1 VALQSPPTTTPMA
14 SFKLAI
20 ARVINNEGGY
30 GNNPA
35 DPGGE
40 TKYGISKRQYPDLDI
55 QNLTLEQAMEIYRR
69 DFWDPAWEALP
80 QEVATKLL
88 DMAVNMG
95 RETAVK
101 IVQRAAGVVP
111 DGKLGP
117 LTTAAIQNQD
127 AVKLLQEIR
136 ARAAVHYARL
146 VLANP
151 ALHGFLLGWMR
162 RAVQ

>member
-1 VALQSPPTTTPMA
+1 MA

-20 ARVINNEGGY
+20 PRVINNEGGY
-30 GNNPA
+30 ENNPA

-40 TKYGISKRQYPDLDI
+40 TKYGISKRQYPALDI
-55 QNLTLEQAMEIYRR
+55 PNLTLEQAMELYQRNY
-69 DFWDPAWEALP
+69 WDPAWEALP
-80 QEVATKLL
+80 QDIATKLL

-101 IVQRAAGVVP
+101 IIQQAAGVVQ
-111 DGKLGP
+111 DGKFGP
-117 LTTAAIQNQD
+117 LTASAIISQD
-127 AVKLLQEIR
+127 AARLLQEIR

-151 ALHGFLLGWMR
+151 DLTGFLLGWMR